1 MAMDSGWGF
10 TTEGTEERQE
20 KTCSFGA
27 NTLGSAFP
35 GILYLPNGSWL
46 CSICS
51 RISARMVFLCIFPP
65 CSQCSLWCH
74 SFLAWAEC
82 RLILVGGFTTEYTEG
97 TEEIQKKDAQFRS
110 LYAWLRCSR
119 ASLFEA
125 MKVGLIQFGP
135 AVQPGSISSVFF
147 LRVLGVLCGA
157 FLLGPGLRGDGYC
170 FGGRYPSPGI
180 CKLR

>member
-1 MAMDSGWGF
+1 MKVGLI
-10 TTEGTEERQE
+10 Q
-20 KTCSFGA
+20 FGPA
-27 NTLGSAFP
+27 FQPGS
-35 GILYLPNGSWL
+35 
-46 CSICS
+46 
-51 RISARMVFLCIFPP
+51 ISSVFFLRVLRLSVVPF
-65 CSQCSLWCH
+65 
-74 SFLAWAEC
+74 FFGLAWAEC